1 MLCAYFKAG
10 VCEKG
15 KKCKFSHDMSLDGKV
30 AKIDIYSDPRD
41 KNGKDPTRTDITCAH
56 FLEAVE
62 KNLYGW
68 LWECPNG
75 AEKCV
80 YTHALPTG
88 YILQRDKKDLERAA
102 LEDQDDEMTLEEKIE
117 DERANL
123 PSAGL
128 TPVTLETFL
137 DWKKRKAE
145 RKQKELEA
153 KVKEEE
159 KKGSKGKNVMSGKAL
174 FKYDP
179 NLFQDDEDAADEK
192 IYEERE
198 ELEEDQ
204 EEETKENYRD
214 LEDGEMIKSSTEK
227 NETTATTVDA
237 DLFK

>member
-1 MLCAYFKAG
+1 
-10 VCEKG
+10 
-15 KKCKFSHDMSLDGKV
+15 
-30 AKIDIYSDPRD
+30 
-41 KNGKDPTRTDITCAH
+41 
-56 FLEAVE
+56 
-62 KNLYGW
+62 
-68 LWECPNG
+68 
-75 AEKCV
+75 
-80 YTHALPTG
+80 
-88 YILQRDKKDLERAA
+88 
-102 LEDQDDEMTLEEKIE
+102 MTLEEKIE
-117 DERANL
+117 EERANL

-159 KKGSKGKNVMSGKAL
+159 KKGAKGKNVMSGKAL

-204 EEETKENYRD
+204 AEETKESYRD
-214 LEDGEMIKSSTEK
+214 LEDREMIKSSTEK
-227 NETTATTVDA
+227 NEGNAAAVDA

>member
-1 MLCAYFKAG
+1 
-10 VCEKG
+10 
-15 KKCKFSHDMSLDGKV
+15 
-30 AKIDIYSDPRD
+30 
-41 KNGKDPTRTDITCAH
+41 
-56 FLEAVE
+56 
-62 KNLYGW
+62 
-68 LWECPNG
+68 
-75 AEKCV
+75 
-80 YTHALPTG
+80 
-88 YILQRDKKDLERAA
+88 
-102 LEDQDDEMTLEEKIE
+102 MTLEEKIE
-117 DERANL
+117 EERANL

-179 NLFQDDEDAADEK
+179 NLFMDDEDAADEA

-198 ELEEDQ
+198 DMEEDQ
-204 EEETKENYRD
+204 VEEVKENYRD
-214 LEDGEMIKSSTEK
+214 GDMEMIKSSTEK
-227 NETTATTVDA
+227 NDTTAAAVDA